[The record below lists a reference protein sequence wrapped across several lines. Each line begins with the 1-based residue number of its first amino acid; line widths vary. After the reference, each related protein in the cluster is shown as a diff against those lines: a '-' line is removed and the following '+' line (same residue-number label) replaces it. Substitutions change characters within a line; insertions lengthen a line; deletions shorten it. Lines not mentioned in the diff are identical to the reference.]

1 MIFSQPTSCVAGVLI
16 TAASESFS
24 RSDALALYC
33 RMKGVGKTSL
43 FFGSSERSM
52 KYLIECT
59 EHNSLTTLEL
69 SDESLNG
76 AVSQQGRV
84 HMVHYPTGP

>member
-1 MIFSQPTSCVAGVLI
+1 MIFSQSALCVADVLM
-16 TAASESFS
+16 TATSESLS
-24 RSDALALYC
+24 LTGTLALYQ
-33 RMKGVGKTSL
+33 RMKGVGKTSV
-43 FFGSSERSM
+43 FFESSERSM